1 MWAILH
7 AFEHNNLD
15 GMTLISA
22 PKYGR
27 TARSWARKLHQRS
40 SAEKCWS
47 PSIFGNRPTGLIVM
61 FPDNEMV
68 HQGRISAPCRFPF

>member
-27 TARSWARKLHQRS
+27 TLLGRGRENVDQRS

-47 PSIFGNRPTGLIVM
+47 PSIFGNRPTALIVM
-61 FPDNEMV
+61 FPDNDDGASRED
-68 HQGRISAPCRFPF
+68 